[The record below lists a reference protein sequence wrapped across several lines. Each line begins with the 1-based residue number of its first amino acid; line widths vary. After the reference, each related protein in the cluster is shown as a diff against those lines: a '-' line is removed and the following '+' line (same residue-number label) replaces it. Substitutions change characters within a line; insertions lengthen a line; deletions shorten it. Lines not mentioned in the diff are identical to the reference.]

1 MDLSIFPFQTN
12 QKISRETF
20 VGNQM
25 EYQDRYNAKITID
38 QFGERKL
45 RDTLKKR
52 YFLTD
57 GTQGRFL
64 ELRQAAVVDGQMAD
78 VEAEEHV
85 RLQFGQI
92 VVPEPEIEDDSVGP
106 SFERGHHIGDV
117 R

>member
-1 MDLSIFPFQTN
+1 
-12 QKISRETF
+12 
-20 VGNQM
+20 M
-25 EYQDRYNAKITID
+25 EYQDRYDAKIIID
-38 QFGERKL
+38 QFGGKEL